1 MFDQASVKPKT
12 DENGEMDLN
21 IDAFDTEYIDN
32 EGIKAQIADAAAAAA
47 GVQDAQA
54 EEVKE

>member
-32 EGIKAQIADAAAAAA
+32 EGTKAQIADAAAAAA

-54 EEVKE
+54 TEVK